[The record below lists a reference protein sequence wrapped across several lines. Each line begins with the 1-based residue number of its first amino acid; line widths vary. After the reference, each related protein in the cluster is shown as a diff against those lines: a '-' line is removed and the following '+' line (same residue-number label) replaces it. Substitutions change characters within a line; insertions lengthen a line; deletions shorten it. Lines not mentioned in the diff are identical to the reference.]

1 MEKDTT
7 DKKKTASKKDIK
19 TKTETGQKASQIELN
34 PEMDSN
40 RLAEDS
46 NKPAVFTFGRMN
58 PPTIGH
64 EKLIKKVEQIAK
76 SQRSKPHIFVS
87 HTSDKKKNPLLYAD
101 KIEFLSKAYGTYP
114 NGMVVKTKAKD
125 IIAAMKQLES
135 MGHPSVTLVVGSDR
149 VRDFETLLNKYNGKE
164 YNFDEINVVSA
175 GDRDPDAEGAAGMS
189 ATKVRQAAADNDFNT
204 FKRGIASSLKSVARD
219 IFDRVRAGLQL
230 AEELEEFLQ
239 LEEER
244 KPLTIA
250 QRRKKA
256 MVMRRYKGKIKRSR
270 EIAKKRLA
278 SPEKLKTR
286 SRRHAIQMVR
296 KKFAAKRGENYRNL
310 SPGDKIA
317 IDRIVQK
324 KAAIVNRIAKRLLPK
339 EKKAEL
345 VRLRQARS
353 SKKEEFEFNE
363 DFNNV
368 FVEVK
373 QDDDISNRA
382 GTQPAKY
389 HKGLSPATKAKR
401 DAQFKK
407 QARMSDDNPAA
418 YKPAPG
424 DATAKTKPSKYTK
437 AYHDMYSEAAEHEI
451 TVGSYTTTHF
461 HMCGSAIKTMKMHAD
476 VDGAEQITKMQ
487 DQFYKF
493 EKQFMDKEPT
503 DSDKAKAQRMYDQ
516 IMQKSKEVG
525 IEKDVGSYMKMH
537 LNSILKGDPKP
548 GFGMV
553 NESEQ
558 QMRTKERHKDEKE
571 RLKLKHDREMDRA
584 RTTDTATANRAESFE
599 ITEDNIFESVD
610 MILEELQ
617 DIRINEAYELSEK
630 SANALADKSKNS
642 GIPVGTLRKVYNRG
656 VAAWKTGH
664 RPGTTPQQWGYARV
678 NAFIAKKKKG
688 NLNHDKDLAHFEPQG
703 DMIPEEDLQGYIKSL
718 TPAKKKTSS
727 VSDYMKMK
735 DMLRKKRLGIKTNE
749 EFDEM
754 MEGKTADLIK
764 KSHSERGAPGT
775 LKAKIKG
782 PITIDKVK
790 ALKNKPDATTLDKKQ
805 ANFYLNMHGEET
817 SEGLWD
823 NIRKKR
829 ARGEKMRNKG
839 DEGAPTPDQIKRAQ
853 EDVNES
859 FEDMLVEQLQEQNC
873 CGCSPAPIE
882 EAEVDGKKVKL
893 NDPIRTSEVP
903 SKKFKVY
910 VKDPSTGNIK
920 TVRFG
925 DPNLSIK
932 RDDPN
937 RRKSF
942 RARHNCADPGPK
954 TKARYW
960 SCFQWRAGS
969 KVDN

>member
-19 TKTETGQKASQIELN
+19 SKTETGQKSTQIELN

-101 KIEFLSKAYGTYP
+101 KIDFLSKAYGTYP
-114 NGMVVKTKAKD
+114 NGMVVKTKARD
-125 IIAAMKQLES
+125 IIDAMKQLEK

-149 VRDFETLLNKYNGKE
+149 VKQFEVLLNKYNGKE

-175 GDRDPDAEGAAGMS
+175 GDRDPDAEGASGMS

-204 FKRGIASSLKSVARD
+204 FKKGLASKLQSVARD
-219 IFDRVRAGLQL
+219 VFDRVRAGLQL
-230 AEELEEFLQ
+230 AEELEEFSH

-256 MVMRRYKGKIKRSR
+256 MVMRRYKSKIKRSR
-270 EIAKKRLA
+270 EIAKRRLA

-296 KKFAAKRGENYRNL
+296 KKFASKRGENYRNL

-345 VRLRQARS
+345 IRLRQARS

-363 DFNNV
+363 DFNNI

-373 QDDDISNRA
+373 QDNDISNRA

-407 QARMSDDNPAA
+407 QARMSDNNPAA

-437 AYHDMYSEAAEHEI
+437 AYHDMYSEQEA
-451 TVGSYTTTHF
+451 
-461 HMCGSAIKTMKMHAD
+461 
-476 VDGAEQITKMQ
+476 
-487 DQFYKF
+487 
-493 EKQFMDKEPT
+493 
-503 DSDKAKAQRMYDQ
+503 
-516 IMQKSKEVG
+516 
-525 IEKDVGSYMKMH
+525 
-537 LNSILKGDPKP
+537 
-548 GFGMV
+548 
-553 NESEQ
+553 
-558 QMRTKERHKDEKE
+558 QMRAKERHKTEKE

-584 RTTDTATANRAESFE
+584 RTTDTTAANRAESFE
-599 ITEDNIFESVD
+599 VTEDNIFESVD

-617 DIRINEAYELSEK
+617 DQRIDEAYELSEK

-642 GIPVGTLRKVYNRG
+642 GISVGTLRKVYNRG

-703 DMIPEEDLQGYIKSL
+703 DMIPEEDMQGYIKSL
-718 TPAKKKTSS
+718 TPNKKKTST

-749 EFDEM
+749 EFEEM
-754 MEGKTADLIK
+754 FEGKTADLIK

-782 PITIDKVK
+782 PITTDKVK

-829 ARGEKMRNKG
+829 ARGEKMRSKG
-839 DEGAPTPDQIKRAQ
+839 ANGAPTPDQIKRAQ

-859 FEDMLVEQLQEQNC
+859 FEDMLIEQLQEQNC

-893 NDPIRTSEVP
+893 NDPIRTSENP
-903 SKKFKVY
+903 NKKFKVY

-960 SCFQWRAGS
+960 SCFQWRSGS

>member
-1 MEKDTT
+1 MEKDQEE
-7 DKKKTASKKDIK
+7 KEKKTRAASKKDIK
-19 TKTETGQKASQIELN
+19 TKSETGERATQIELN
-34 PEMDSN
+34 PELDSTN
-40 RLAEDS
+40 RIAEDS

-64 EKLIKKVEQIAK
+64 EKLIKKVEQVAK
-76 SQRSKPHIFVS
+76 SQNGKPHIFVS
-87 HTSDKKKNPLLYAD
+87 HSSDKKKNPLLYAD
-101 KIEFLSKAYGTYP
+101 KIQFLTKAYGTYP
-114 NGMVVKTKAKD
+114 NGLVVKSNSKT
-125 IIAAMKQLES
+125 IIDVMKQLEK

-149 VRDFETLLNKYNGKE
+149 VREFETLLNRYNGKD
-164 YNFDEINVVSA
+164 YNFDDIKVVSA
-175 GDRDPDAEGAAGMS
+175 GERDPDAEGAAGMS

-204 FKRGIASSLKSVARD
+204 FKRGIASKLKSAARD

-230 AEELEEFLQ
+230 AEELEEFTA

-278 SPEKLKTR
+278 SPEKLKKR
-286 SRRHAIQMVR
+286 SRRHAIDIVR
-296 KKFAAKRGENYRNL
+296 KKFASKRGENYRNL

-345 VRLRQARS
+345 IRLRQARS
-353 SKKEEFEFNE
+353 PKKEEFNINEEFNNI
-363 DFNNV
+363 FL
-368 FVEVK
+368 EVR
-373 QDDDISNRA
+373 QDPDISKRA

-437 AYHDMYSEAAEHEI
+437 AYHDMFGEAANGRMLSSSTHEI
-451 TVGSYTTTHF
+451 TVGNYTTTHF
-461 HMCGSAIKTMKMHAD
+461 HMCGSAIKAMKKHSD
-476 VDGAEQITKMQ
+476 VEGAEQITKMQ
-487 DQFYKF
+487 DQYFEF
-493 EKQFMDKEPT
+493 EKQFMDKDPT

-516 IMQKSKEVG
+516 IMQKSKEAG

-537 LNSILKGDPKP
+537 LDSILKGDPKP

-584 RTTDTATANRAESFE
+584 RTADTRTANRAESFQV
-599 ITEDNIFESVD
+599 TEENIFESVD
-610 MILEELQ
+610 LILEELQ
-617 DIRINEAYELSEK
+617 DQRINEAYELSEK
-630 SANALADKSKNS
+630 SANALADKAKKS
-642 GIPVGTLRKVYNRG
+642 GISVGTLRKVYNRG

-688 NLNHDKDLAHFEPQG
+688 NLNHDKDLAHYEPQG
-703 DMIPEEDLQGYIKSL
+703 DMIPEEDMVGYLKSL
-718 TPAKKKTSS
+718 GKPKKKTST

-735 DMLRKKRLGIKTNE
+735 DVMRKKRFGKTTNE

-805 ANFYLNMHGEET
+805 ANFYLNMH
-817 SEGLWD
+817 
-823 NIRKKR
+823 
-829 ARGEKMRNKG
+829 
-839 DEGAPTPDQIKRAQ
+839 DEVVNDQFN
-853 EDVNES
+853 DMMVES
-859 FEDMLVEQLQEQNC
+859 LQEKNC
-873 CGCSPAPIE
+873 CGCCPEPIE

-932 RDDPN
+932 RDDPK

-942 RARHNCADPGPK
+942 RARHNCSDPGPK

-960 SCFQWRAGS
+960 SCFQWRGGA

>member
-1 MEKDTT
+1 M
-7 DKKKTASKKDIK
+7 
-19 TKTETGQKASQIELN
+19 
-34 PEMDSN
+34 
-40 RLAEDS
+40 
-46 NKPAVFTFGRMN
+46 FTFGRMN

-230 AEELEEFLQ
+230 AEELEEFSQ

-296 KKFAAKRGENYRNL
+296 KKFASKRGENYRNL

-437 AYHDMYSEAAEHEI
+437 AYHDMY
-451 TVGSYTTTHF
+451 
-461 HMCGSAIKTMKMHAD
+461 
-476 VDGAEQITKMQ
+476 
-487 DQFYKF
+487 
-493 EKQFMDKEPT
+493 
-503 DSDKAKAQRMYDQ
+503 
-516 IMQKSKEVG
+516 
-525 IEKDVGSYMKMH
+525 
-537 LNSILKGDPKP
+537 
-548 GFGMV
+548 

-558 QMRTKERHKDEKE
+558 QMRTKERHKTEKE

-642 GIPVGTLRKVYNRG
+642 GISVGTLRKVYNRG

-727 VSDYMKMK
+727 VADYMKMK
-735 DMLRKKRLGIKTNE
+735 DILRKKRLATKTNE

-754 MEGKTADLIK
+754 MEGKTNESFKEENEYGIGYNRKSVNHADKGLASIK
-764 KSHSERGAPGT
+764 KSNLKVNHIGNSEHDSGNTPGSKPHSKPDVTIHYERGDKPHRDSPSGSTYHTDA
-775 LKAKIKG
+775 AKNHDSHKHFQNA
-782 PITIDKVK
+782 DKHMES
-790 ALKNKPDATTLDKKQ
+790 
-805 ANFYLNMHGEET
+805 YT
-817 SEGLWD
+817 SD
-823 NIRKKR
+823 
-829 ARGEKMRNKG
+829 
-839 DEGAPTPDQIKRAQ
+839 
-853 EDVNES
+853 
-859 FEDMLVEQLQEQNC
+859 EDMLVEQLQEQNC

>member
-1 MEKDTT
+1 MEKET
-7 DKKKTASKKDIK
+7 DKKPRTASKKEIK
-19 TKTETGQKASQIELN
+19 TKAETGEKASQIELN
-34 PEMDSN
+34 PELDSTN
-40 RLAEDS
+40 RIAEDA

-64 EKLIKKVEQIAK
+64 EKLIKKVEQVAK
-76 SQRSKPHIFVS
+76 SQGGKPHIFLS
-87 HTSDKKKNPLLYAD
+87 HSSDKKKNPLLYAD
-101 KIEFLSKAYGTYP
+101 KVGFLTKAYGTYP
-114 NGMVVKTKAKD
+114 NGLVVKSNSKT
-125 IIAAMKQLES
+125 IIDVMKQLEK

-149 VRDFETLLNKYNGKE
+149 VREFETLLNRYNGKD
-164 YNFDEINVVSA
+164 YNFDDIKVVSA
-175 GDRDPDAEGAAGMS
+175 GERDPDAEGAAGMS

-204 FKRGIASSLKSVARD
+204 FKRGIASKLKSTAKD

-230 AEELEEFLQ
+230 AEELEEFIA

-278 SPEKLKTR
+278 SPEKLKKR
-286 SRRHAIQMVR
+286 SRRHAIEIVR

-345 VRLRQARS
+345 IRLRQARS
-353 SKKEEFEFNE
+353 PKKEEFNINEEFDNL
-363 DFNNV
+363 FL
-368 FVEVK
+368 EVR
-373 QDDDISNRA
+373 QDPDISSRA

-437 AYHDMYSEAAEHEI
+437 AYHDMYSEQEA
-451 TVGSYTTTHF
+451 
-461 HMCGSAIKTMKMHAD
+461 
-476 VDGAEQITKMQ
+476 
-487 DQFYKF
+487 
-493 EKQFMDKEPT
+493 
-503 DSDKAKAQRMYDQ
+503 
-516 IMQKSKEVG
+516 
-525 IEKDVGSYMKMH
+525 
-537 LNSILKGDPKP
+537 
-548 GFGMV
+548 
-553 NESEQ
+553 
-558 QMRTKERHKDEKE
+558 QMRAKERHKAEKE
-571 RLKLKHDREMDRA
+571 RLKIKHDREMDQARLRDTRA
-584 RTTDTATANRAESFE
+584 TNRAESFE
-599 ITEDNIFESVD
+599 ITEDNIFHSVD
-610 MILEELQ
+610 LILEELQ
-617 DIRINEAYELSEK
+617 DQRINEAYELSEK
-630 SANALADKSKNS
+630 SANALADKAKKS
-642 GIPVGTLRKVYNRG
+642 GISVGTLRKVYNRG

-688 NLNHDKDLAHFEPQG
+688 NLNHDKDLAHYEPQG
-703 DMIPEEDLQGYIKSL
+703 DMIPEEDMVGYLKSL
-718 TPAKKKTSS
+718 GKPKKKTST

-735 DMLRKKRLGIKTNE
+735 DVMRKKRFGKTTNE

-805 ANFYLNMHGEET
+805 ANFYLNMH
-817 SEGLWD
+817 
-823 NIRKKR
+823 
-829 ARGEKMRNKG
+829 
-839 DEGAPTPDQIKRAQ
+839 DEVVNDQFN
-853 EDVNES
+853 DMMVES
-859 FEDMLVEQLQEQNC
+859 LQEKNC
-873 CGCSPAPIE
+873 CGCCPEPIE

-910 VKDPSTGNIK
+910 VKDPTTGNIK

-932 RDDPN
+932 RDDPK

-942 RARHNCADPGPK
+942 RARHNCSDPGPK

-960 SCFQWRAGS
+960 SCFQWRGGA

>member
-1 MEKDTT
+1 MQRVSLWETSMEKDTT

-19 TKTETGQKASQIELN
+19 SKTETGQKSTQIELN

-101 KIEFLSKAYGTYP
+101 KIDFLSKAYGTYP
-114 NGMVVKTKAKD
+114 NGMVVKTKARD
-125 IIAAMKQLES
+125 IIDAMKQLEK

-149 VRDFETLLNKYNGKE
+149 VKQFEVLLNKYNGKE

-175 GDRDPDAEGAAGMS
+175 GDRDPDAEGASGMS

-204 FKRGIASSLKSVARD
+204 FKKGLASKLQSVARD
-219 IFDRVRAGLQL
+219 VFDRVRAGLQL
-230 AEELEEFLQ
+230 AEELEEFSH

-256 MVMRRYKGKIKRSR
+256 MVMRRYKSKIKRSR
-270 EIAKKRLA
+270 EIAKRRLA

-296 KKFAAKRGENYRNL
+296 KKFASKRGENYRNL

-345 VRLRQARS
+345 IRLRQARS

-363 DFNNV
+363 DFNNI

-373 QDDDISNRA
+373 QDNDISNRA

-407 QARMSDDNPAA
+407 QARMSDNNPAA

-437 AYHDMYSEAAEHEI
+437 AYHDMYSEQEA
-451 TVGSYTTTHF
+451 
-461 HMCGSAIKTMKMHAD
+461 
-476 VDGAEQITKMQ
+476 
-487 DQFYKF
+487 
-493 EKQFMDKEPT
+493 
-503 DSDKAKAQRMYDQ
+503 
-516 IMQKSKEVG
+516 
-525 IEKDVGSYMKMH
+525 
-537 LNSILKGDPKP
+537 
-548 GFGMV
+548 
-553 NESEQ
+553 
-558 QMRTKERHKDEKE
+558 QMRAKERHKTEKE

-584 RTTDTATANRAESFE
+584 RTTDTTAANRAESFE
-599 ITEDNIFESVD
+599 VTEDNIFESVD

-617 DIRINEAYELSEK
+617 DQRIDEAYELSEK

-642 GIPVGTLRKVYNRG
+642 GISVGTLRKVYNRG

-703 DMIPEEDLQGYIKSL
+703 DMIPEEDMQGYIKSL
-718 TPAKKKTSS
+718 TPNKKKTST

-749 EFDEM
+749 EFEEM
-754 MEGKTADLIK
+754 FEGKTADLIK

-782 PITIDKVK
+782 PITTDKVK

-829 ARGEKMRNKG
+829 ARGEKMRSKG
-839 DEGAPTPDQIKRAQ
+839 ANGAPTPDQIKRAQ

-859 FEDMLVEQLQEQNC
+859 FEDMLIEQLQEQNC

-893 NDPIRTSEVP
+893 NDPIRTSENP
-903 SKKFKVY
+903 NKKFKVY

-960 SCFQWRAGS
+960 SCFQWRSGS